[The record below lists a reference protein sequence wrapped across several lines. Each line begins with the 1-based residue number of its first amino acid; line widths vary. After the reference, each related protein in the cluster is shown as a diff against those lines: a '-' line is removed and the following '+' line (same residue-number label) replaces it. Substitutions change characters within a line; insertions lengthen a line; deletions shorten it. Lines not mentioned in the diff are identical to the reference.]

1 MITYNNLTIIGTS
14 HISIE
19 SIKEVENFIINN
31 KPNIIALELDQKRF
45 YSLQH
50 KAQLKLKDVFQLGIK
65 AFILNLIGAYIEKKL
80 GEIVKVSPGSEMKT
94 AIKLA
99 KKYNLEISL
108 IDQDIT
114 ITLKRLIKELTLKE
128 KFKFVYDII
137 KSLIKRP
144 KIPFDLTKVPSKKI
158 IKELISKLKKDY
170 PSVYKTLIHERNI
183 IMTKNLNKLINNY
196 PNKKI
201 LAIIGI
207 GHEEDIIKLIKR
219 NKNIHYSNYSSNLN
233 IRIQ

>member
-1 MITYNNLTIIGTS
+1 MIQYKNLTIIGTS

-19 SIKEVENFIINN
+19 SIKEVQIFINQN

-50 KAQLKLKDVFQLGIK
+50 KTSLKLKDIFQLGIK
-65 AFILNLIGAYIEKKL
+65 AFLFNLIGSYIEKKL
-80 GEIVKVSPGSEMKT
+80 GKLVNVSPGSEMKT

-99 KKYNLEISL
+99 KKYNLQISL

-114 ITLKRLIKELTLKE
+114 ITIKRFMKFLTWKE
-128 KFKFVYDII
+128 KFRFIYDII
-137 KSLIKRP
+137 HGIIKRP
-144 KIPFDLTKVPSKKI
+144 KIQFDLTKVPSKK
-158 IKELISKLKKDY
+158 LIRKLMSKVKKDY

-183 IMTKNLNKLINNY
+183 IMAKNLNKLTS
-196 PNKKI
+196 KHHDKTI
-201 LAIIGI
+201 LAIIGA
-207 GHEEDIIKLIKR
+207 GHEEDVFKILKR
-219 NKNIHYSNYSSNLN
+219 NKGVHYNSYSSNIN